1 MATSLETLEL
11 KISANAQEAVRGLD
25 ALIGSLSKFSDA
37 LAKPYSDLRDFN
49 EELKKLKGMSRIN
62 LSINGT
68 QNFKQVERTTK
79 AVKEQAKAIKEIAN
93 PHGVNA
99 DVDVSKLKFD
109 NAKPDTQWNQ
119 EFQENNK
126 KYLADRR
133 ETARKN
139 DEYRA
144 RIAQEAED
152 AKQRARAAEEAAKVA
167 RDQLYQE
174 ERSAMDQRGDVAKSF
189 MENAN
194 AADILRFK
202 YDSLKQSIIDDARVG
217 KLTNEQLIQRTE
229 KLRSLEREMQ
239 KLDDTTKETKSS
251 WKKLTDGL
259 HKSFNGI
266 EQFINRV
273 TRIATTMMIRR
284 AIKNLVKGI
293 KEGIENLREWA
304 RVTNNELYTAMDG
317 FKAKANQMK
326 NSLGAMVAPI
336 IRSLIPLLNSL
347 SNALITASNWLNQF
361 FALLTGQSSWIRA
374 REDIQGYTD
383 DVEHASGATKEWLA
397 AFDELN
403 VMNNSGGGGGGSSQ
417 KPDYENMFEEI
428 TQFDEKIRGI
438 VSFLQDNLQSIEAM
452 ALGIGAAL
460 LAWKFSSAFTDIL
473 PVLSQILGI
482 LTVAATIAITLQLD
496 WILTNQYLD
505 TGEDGWLWASCLTTG
520 LGATA
525 AYAIAKKLFN
535 GKVGLYTASI
545 TLAATAVT
553 DIVADIQHTDVSA
566 FDAKSI
572 KTRIK
577 AALEGG
583 AAAGIALLAGG
594 AGLGTIAAVGG
605 ITALAIFGVAT
616 LLKIATQDSTEVQ
629 WGNLELT
636 QEQIQKYVK
645 GNMFTADTDVYINKL
660 NAVLDNKESLE
671 QSLREQLASINNE
684 LDILNLGID
693 ETASK
698 AKIAKMISGENG
710 EGGLVGT
717 IKDLAD
723 VNIDMLKLNF
733 ANVTAYDGN
742 GNVIDKDTLLSAIP
756 AWKQVKDEMEA
767 NGKELTEL
775 LFKGAKEKLT
785 PEEEAYEQE
794 LLEKVLNM
802 GTRIAN
808 AQAFA
813 TTSTEFMTAALSA
826 MNKNS
831 IEGITEAFKQYTTDN
846 ETTIRAGLMSTIQSY
861 YELSELENDPEL
873 KQKWK
878 DIGDQLAAGL
888 DQTVAEELKRQN
900 TPGRDMVMDWLRE
913 KHGVGLSTD
922 NKETL
927 QLIQGWLTDADLTP
941 ETLNQAV
948 HEILIDNNYTK
959 AELDLMDLVGF
970 SGFSLLSADLQRKI
984 LEYVT
989 IKPETVQLLKDGLG
1003 LDASEIFS
1011 FSGWKEWTTSEQLK
1025 FVKAMTDAF
1034 GSAEALAAAQQAGMD
1049 VSALIGYGMKSSD
1062 SGIREA
1068 AQEWA
1073 KVISEGVA
1081 DESTAKDAGKK
1092 CIKNIGTGM
1101 EEEVSNTGTD
1111 SAIHNLKERIR
1122 EQMKDKTIGEDA
1134 GSAFADGI
1142 HSKTAEVAQAAH
1154 GWKTGIEEEVKDI
1167 NVTGNVKAALT
1178 YDKKAAT
1185 SKAEALAK
1193 IATDKKP
1200 KMTSAL
1206 TYTSKVAN
1214 TTASNLAKIATD
1226 KKPKMTAAL
1235 DYNSKKA
1242 EEVASNLKGKITQ
1255 TTAKMKVDGDLRAGL
1270 TSDLKRSIETF
1281 TKPKITVDG
1290 TVAAGFT
1297 SNVSSQIVS
1306 GIKSGLNGRAI
1317 SLNDRGN
1324 GKFAVYVAAS
1334 GGTFSSGEMFIA
1346 RERGP
1351 ELVGQIGNTTA
1362 VANNDQIVA
1371 GIESGVYRANSEQNA
1386 LLRRQNEIL
1395 LGILQKEGTVNIGA
1409 SSALGRTV
1417 KKSLE
1422 MVGAMGG

>member
-62 LSINGT
+62 ISINGT

-109 NAKPDTQWNQ
+109 NAKPDAQWNQ

-133 ETARKN
+133 ETQRQN

-144 RIAQEAED
+144 RIAQEAEN
-152 AKQRARAAEEAAKVA
+152 AKQRARAAEEAAKFA
-167 RDQLYQE
+167 RDQLYQD
-174 ERSAMDQRGDVAKSF
+174 ERKAMDQRGDVAKSF
-189 MENAN
+189 VENAQS
-194 AADILRFK
+194 ADILRLK

-217 KLTNEQLIQRTE
+217 KLTNEQLVQRTE

-239 KLDDTTKETKSS
+239 KMDDTTKETKSS
-251 WKKLTDGL
+251 WQKLTDGL
-259 HKSFNGI
+259 HKSFSGI

-304 RVTNNELYTAMDG
+304 KVTKNELYTAMDG

-326 NSLGAMVAPI
+326 NSLGAMIAPI
-336 IRSLIPLLNSL
+336 IRSLIPLLTSL

-403 VMNNSGGGGGGSSQ
+403 VMNNSGGGGGSSSQ

-428 TQFDEKIRGI
+428 TQFDEKIREI

-482 LTVAATIAITLQLD
+482 LTVAATIAITLQLG
-496 WILTNQYLD
+496 WILTDQYLD
-505 TGEDGWLWASCLTTG
+505 TGEDGWLWASCLSTAVGT
-520 LGATA
+520 TA

-545 TLAATAVT
+545 TLAASAVT

-594 AGLGTIAAVGG
+594 VGLGTVAAVGAV
-605 ITALAIFGVAT
+605 TALAIFGVAT
-616 LLKIATQDSTEVQ
+616 LLKIATQDNTEVQ

-636 QEQIQKYVK
+636 QEQIQQYVK
-645 GNMFTADTDVYINKL
+645 GNMFTADTDVYIKKL

-710 EGGLVGT
+710 EGGLVNT

-733 ANVTAYDGN
+733 ANITAYDGN
-742 GNVIDKDTLLSAIP
+742 GNVIDKEALLSAIP
-756 AWKQVKDEMEA
+756 AWQQVKNEMEA

-846 ETTIRAGLMSTIQSY
+846 EATIRAGLMSTIQSY
-861 YELSELENDPEL
+861 YELAEIEKDPEL

-900 TPGRDMVMDWLRE
+900 TPGREMVMDWLRE

-948 HEILIDNNYTK
+948 HEVLIDNNYTK

-970 SGFSLLSADLQRKI
+970 SGFSLLSADLQKKI

-989 IKPETVQLLKDGLG
+989 VTPETVQLLKDGLG
-1003 LDASEIFS
+1003 LDASEILG
-1011 FSGWKEWTTSEQLK
+1011 FSGWEDWKRSEQIK
-1025 FVKAMTDAF
+1025 FLKAMTDAF
-1034 GSAEALAAAQQAGMD
+1034 GSEQAIAAARQAGMD
-1049 VSALIGYGMKSSD
+1049 VSTLVGEAMGNSD
-1062 SGIREA
+1062 AGIREA
-1068 AQEWA
+1068 AKEWA

-1081 DESTAKDAGKK
+1081 DESTAKEAGKK
-1092 CIKNIGTGM
+1092 CIQGIGTGM
-1101 EEEVSNTGTD
+1101 EQEVNNTGTGG
-1111 SAIHNLKERIR
+1111 AIHNLKERIR

-1134 GSAFADGI
+1134 GTAFADGI

-1154 GWKTGIEEEVKDI
+1154 GWKAGIEEEVKDI
-1167 NVTGNVKAALT
+1167 QVNGNVKAALT
-1178 YDKKAAT
+1178 YDKAT
-1185 SKAEALAK
+1185 ATKTAQNLAQ
-1193 IATDKKP
+1193 IAKDQKP
-1200 KMTSAL
+1200 RETAYL
-1206 TYTSKVAN
+1206 TYDK
-1214 TTASNLAKIATD
+1214 TTAKTTAGNLAKIAKD
-1226 KKPKMTAAL
+1226 QKPKMTAAL
-1235 DYNSKKA
+1235 DYSAKKA
-1242 EEVASNLKGKITQ
+1242 EEVSSSLKSKITA
-1255 TTAKMKVDGDLRAGL
+1255 TKAVMPVDGELRKNL
-1270 TSDLKRSIETF
+1270 TSSLQNSIETRV
-1281 TKPKITVDG
+1281 KPKVSVDG
-1290 TVAAGFT
+1290 TIASTFA
-1297 SNVSSQIVS
+1297 SNIGTQV
-1306 GIKSGLNGRAI
+1306 GNAIKKAINGRSVSI
-1317 SLNDRGN
+1317 KDSGN
-1324 GKFAVYVAAS
+1324 GKFAVYTYAT
-1334 GGTFSSGEMFIA
+1334 GGFVDKGQLFIA
-1346 RERGP
+1346 REAGA
-1351 ELVGQIGNTTA
+1351 EMVGSIGNQTA

-1371 GIESGVYRANSEQNA
+1371 GIEGGVARANAEQNA

-1395 LGILQKEGTVNIGA
+1395 LGILAKDTSVNLGA

-1417 KKSLE
+1417 KRSLE